1 MDANGLRFWL
11 LGEARHFPAVQHA
24 AWDATCQRLRLNS
37 ERTLTAALSPAD
49 ALAAAQSALATVPR
63 AIDALECVARWDDA
77 SQSILVH
84 SNLPDDAVLLPLT
97 AAPTDLCAAPDG
109 ILYVATADGVLMHDL
124 RERWDDV
131 VVALAGF
138 VPWRLAA
145 AVDGGVWALERV
157 SGRLARL
164 TGRPVRAQTPQP
176 GDYDGRVFRPSPEN
190 GCAPRLDLL
199 PPTPWGAG
207 EQALAIA
214 SGPDGTLACLTWRDA
229 AGSAALRVWNA
240 AQQRWSVASICIG
253 ANFAYS
259 LAWLSSSQIAL
270 RVPGFRDAPAFDL
283 TAVSAGSIPPLGD
296 IHPLS
301 GAAIE
306 APFANGTAQPPHYP
320 SGAVDAEPLYPLSLN
335 NLARAGEAR
344 NYTTTA
350 TGLAAWT
357 LDSRDNTTV
366 WHRLYADAVIPAHS
380 GFTVLLAATNTW
392 QPPSDDDLTAWHAHG
407 FGADA
412 AGLDDALQA
421 PQVPQAAWEYA
432 PSELPAHPGLLDGE
446 AEPGTRG
453 LFSVL
458 IQNSREQVRSLVGRY
473 LWVRVRLF
481 GDGRVTPEIA
491 ALRAWGSRFSYAD
504 RYLPRLYRESL
515 FGDAAHA
522 PGVALAQIDATFA
535 ADLDAGGTPSTT
547 LRARLAVVNVATGPA
562 AAITVESAGQAWLL
576 QDGASAWRLALTA
589 GAIAVYQPQATPAD
603 FTARLLANFEGTL
616 TQLEDRV
623 AAAHLLT
630 DPSVTDEDNLDWLAG
645 WIGIAF
651 DRALPASARRD
662 WLRAAPDLA
671 RWHGTRNGLRLALD
685 VATGG
690 AVRSGAVIV
699 IEDFRLRRILAT
711 LLGVD
716 LSDQSDPLLPGLV
729 VSGNSIVGDT
739 LVLGDQT
746 RAELMALYDVS
757 AATAAENAAVLSFD
771 DQLAFRATVLVHDQV
786 QQQDFTLIRR
796 IAQLESPAHVQVRTT
811 SASWPL
817 LVGIASLVGVDTFL
831 GPPRLPQP
839 VQVEQSVLGMSGYVI
854 ADAALDPRLA
864 GMSAAPPP
872 EGARTAADRRRVA
885 SMTAALAP
893 APDLARHAR
902 RGGPVLD
909 ARQTATPV
917 KRGRAAPRRSRS
929 KT

>member
-24 AWDATCQRLRLNS
+24 GWDATCGRLRLNS
-37 ERTLTAALSPAD
+37 ERSLAAALAPAD
-49 ALAAAQSALATVPR
+49 ALASAQAALATVPR

-77 SQSILVH
+77 SQSVLVH
-84 SNLPDDAVLLPLT
+84 SSLPDDAVLLPLA

-109 ILYVATADGVLMHDL
+109 ILYIATAAGVLMHDL
-124 RERWDDV
+124 RGRWDDV
-131 VVALAGF
+131 TVALAGF

-145 AVDGGVWALERV
+145 AADGGVWALERI

-164 TGRPVRAQTPQP
+164 TGRPVRSETPQP
-176 GDYDGRVFRPSPEN
+176 DDYDGRVFRPSPEN
-190 GCAPRLDLL
+190 GCAPQLQLL
-199 PPTPWGAG
+199 PTTTWAAG

-214 SGPDGTLACLTWRDA
+214 STATGALACLSWRDG
-229 AGSAALRVWNA
+229 AGTAALRVWND
-240 AQQRWSVASICIG
+240 AQQRWSVAASCVG

-259 LAWLSSSQIAL
+259 LAWLADTRIAL
-270 RVPGFRDAPAFDL
+270 RVPGMRDAPAFDL
-283 TAVSAGSIPPLGD
+283 GAVSAGAIPPLGD
-296 IHPLS
+296 IYPLS
-301 GAAIE
+301 VAAVE

-320 SGAVDAEPLYPLSLN
+320 SGTVDAEPLYPLSLN
-335 NLARAGEAR
+335 NLARTGEAR
-344 NYTTTA
+344 NFTTTA

-366 WHRLYADAVIPAHS
+366 WHRLYAEAIIPAHS
-380 GFTVLLAATNTW
+380 GFTVLLAATNTLI
-392 QPPSDDDLTAWHAHG
+392 PPADDDLTAWHAHG

-412 AGLDDALQA
+412 ASLDDALQA

-432 PSELPAHPGLLDGE
+432 SSELPAHPGLLGGVS
-446 AEPGTRG
+446 AQGTSG

-458 IQNSREQVRSLVGRY
+458 IQNSRELVRGLVGRY

-481 GDGRVTPEIA
+481 GDGRVTPEVA
-491 ALRAWGSRFSYAD
+491 ALRAWGNRFSYAD

-522 PGVALAQIDATFA
+522 PGVALAQIDASFA
-535 ADLDAGGTPSTT
+535 PALDAGGTPAPD
-547 LRARLAVVNVATGPA
+547 LRARLAVAGIATGPA
-562 AAITVESAGQAWLL
+562 ALVTVESAGQAWLL
-576 QDGASAWRLALTA
+576 QDGASAWRLAIID
-589 GAIAVYQPQATPAD
+589 GAIVVHQPQATPAD
-603 FTARLLANFEGTL
+603 FTARLLANFEGML
-616 TQLEDRV
+616 TPLEDRV

-630 DPSVTDEDNLDWLAG
+630 DPTATADANLDWLAG
-645 WIGIAF
+645 WIGVAF

-685 VATGG
+685 IATGG
-690 AVRSGAVIV
+690 SVRSGAIVV

-716 LSDQSDPLLPGLV
+716 LSDQGDPLLPGLV
-729 VSGNSIVGDT
+729 ISGNSIVGDT
-739 LVLGDQT
+739 LVIGDQQ
-746 RAELMALYDVS
+746 RAELLALFDASVAS
-757 AATAAENAAVLSFD
+757 ASEHAAVLQFD

-786 QQQDFTLIRR
+786 QSQDFALIRR

-811 SASWPL
+811 AATWPL
-817 LVGIASLVGVDTFL
+817 LVGIASLVGVDTYL

-839 VQVEQSVLGMSGYVI
+839 AQADQSVLGVSGYVI
-854 ADAALDPRLA
+854 ADAVLDPRLA
-864 GMSAAPPP
+864 GMNA
-872 EGARTAADRRRVA
+872 E
-885 SMTAALAP
+885 LAP
-893 APDLARHAR
+893 TPEFAHATA
-902 RGGPVLD
+902 GALVLD
-909 ARQTATPV
+909 APPTRPPV
-917 KRGRAAPRRSRS
+917 KRGRVAAPRSRS